1 MISEKHVYKYRC
13 SQCSLAFKTQD
24 KLETHS
30 HYHLIRDASKC
41 RLCERN
47 FRSVQAL
54 LKHLEASHT
63 ECPEDELTQY
73 RLSLMT
79 NPLMLAGMAG
89 QAMDEMLTDSE
100 KMDNSGRKDS
110 GGVKMV
116 ENDTITKDQME
127 NIVKQAKKVDKI
139 LNYPMEKY
147 LDPNR
152 PFKCDVCKESFTQK
166 NILLV
171 HFNSVSH
178 LHKLKKVMQEQQEN
192 NQPSSVLLTPQS
204 DKSDKSPSAA
214 SGPGSTLLSVLGSLN
229 AKKQLEMTGEPEE
242 EEAKPF
248 KCNIC
253 GVSYSQASNLDIH
266 VRSVLHSS
274 RAAKLQDLVMMGQ
287 VDLSK
292 PLIEQ
297 PQETEDG
304 QGPHLMSPQSMGSS
318 PPGLVRTPVSPP
330 TSSSQ
335 PRSLMEMFGAEGE
348 DREQTLASLIQSSL
362 SSGSELGSSF
372 NLDKSGP
379 LFSAPD
385 GGKKSSHV
393 LKSLLQNYGFELVM
407 QFNESHQR
415 RKLEERLRLAEKEI
429 LNSKSDK
436 KPNEDEM
443 ETEESKTKKDDPI
456 IPELKKSNCPI
467 CQKEFSSIW
476 VLKAHTEEVHKVV
489 VPQEVVQKYIEE
501 LKSNSD
507 QEPASHPPPDNGD
520 NKENDSQ
527 GSTKNGPEEGG
538 KEIRKSSEDDT
549 AKKNWQN
556 GEKEPDGRQ
565 KTGDIRQSQ
574 EEIMQNFMKEALRMM
589 QQQNLNSLNPGNNLL
604 NMNLHP
610 PLLPPGF
617 LPPGPDPFTAF
628 LLQAQHK
635 QQQAGQVTPFEQQI
649 LKKLGIDPEAVKQA
663 GLDPKFL
670 VHLANMDPQ
679 ALDTSLLTRMMGKS
693 QAQSA
698 QDHSKMMQLGLD
710 KHPAGLFPGLPPP
723 PPGLPGAGIMSPH
736 HQDPNLFTRNSGH
749 QFVDQNKRARTR
761 ITDDQLKIL
770 RANFD
775 INNSPSEEQINVLVA
790 QTGLPPKVIKHW
802 YRNTL
807 FKERQRNKDSPYN
820 FNNPPS
826 TVLNIEEYEKTGE
839 QPKVAGDQQEKN
851 EIMSKNKDLIKLED
865 EDTNEDGEERKHG
878 HKSDIGGP
886 EEGRASAGSSQGQ
899 IQNNLL
905 SEPETQSKFEEL
917 RRLQMSLG
925 LNVSTGG
932 ENSFGAPQQQ
942 SAAQFDAAML
952 SSQMNLLEKHP
963 LLHSP
968 LSGAN
973 FPLGPLGPFMAPGP
987 GPSQVFPPQLLNG
1000 FGGMR
1005 DPSPHPSEHPGLSHS
1020 PNSKRANRTRFTDYQ
1035 IKVLQEFFEN
1045 NPYPKDDDLEYLS
1058 KLLGL
1063 SPRVIVVWFQNARQ
1077 KARKVYENQPSLDP
1091 DDEGAGRFTRTPGLN
1106 YQCKKCLLVFQRYYE
1121 LIRHQKQH
1129 CFKVSCSYIVLNYF
1143 FHLWI

>member
-1 MISEKHVYKYRC
+1 MNNFLQEPFADRDLLEDHASKIHQINREGLQKLASLVEGCHWLNKTRTDNQQLKTPSKETEENDQGSKEEEEGCVISEKHVYKYRC
-13 SQCSLAFKTQD
+13 SHCSLAFKTQD

-30 HYHLIRDASKC
+30 HYHLIRDATKC

-54 LKHLEASHT
+54 LKHLEASHS
-63 ECPEDELTQY
+63 ECPEEELTQY

-89 QAMDEMLTDSE
+89 QALDDMLTDSE
-100 KMDNSGRKDS
+100 KMDNSGRKDP
-110 GGVKMV
+110 GGVKMA

-178 LHKLKKVMQEQQEN
+178 LHRLKKVMREQQEN
-192 NQPSSVLLTPQS
+192 NQPSSLLLTPQS
-204 DKSDKSPSAA
+204 DKSDKSDK
-214 SGPGSTLLSVLGSLN
+214 GSTLLTVLGSLN
-229 AKKQLEMTGEPEE
+229 AKKQLEMADGEQEE
-242 EEAKPF
+242 EVKLF

-253 GVSYSQASNLDIH
+253 SVSYSQASHLDIH

-274 RAAKLQDLVMMGQ
+274 RAAKLQDLVRMGH

-292 PLIEQ
+292 PLIET
-297 PQETEDG
+297 PEMETSAD
-304 QGPHLMSPQSMGSS
+304 QIMSPQSLGTPGSPGFSSPSQPLGSS
-318 PPGLVRTPVSPP
+318 T
-330 TSSSQ
+330 
-335 PRSLMEMFGAEGE
+335 PRSLMEMFGAVAESEEGE
-348 DREQTLASLIQSSL
+348 RTLASLIQSTIQ
-362 SSGSELGSSF
+362 SSQSELGSTF
-372 NLDKSGP
+372 NLDKSSP
-379 LFSAPD
+379 LLSAPD
-385 GGKKSSHV
+385 GKKSSSHV

-443 ETEESKTKKDDPI
+443 ETEEHKTKKDEPI

-507 QEPASHPPPDNGD
+507 QDAASHPPPDNGD

-527 GSTKNGPEEGG
+527 GSAKNGPEEEEG
-538 KEIRKSSEDDT
+538 KEIRKSTDAEG
-549 AKKNWQN
+549 KKNLLN
-556 GEKEPDGRQ
+556 GEKEPDGRHQ
-565 KTGDIRQSQ
+565 KTGHQS
-574 EEIMQNFMKEALRMM
+574 EEIVQNFMKEALRMM
-589 QQQNLNSLNPGNNLL
+589 QQQNLNSLNHGPNNLL

-617 LPPGPDPFTAF
+617 LHPGGPDPFAAF
-628 LLQAQHK
+628 LLQAQQK
-635 QQQAGQVTPFEQQI
+635 QAQVTQVTPFEQQI

-679 ALDTSLLTRMMGKS
+679 AALDPKLVTMMMQKS
-693 QAQSA
+693 QGQEAQSSSPGGFA
-698 QDHSKMMQLGLD
+698 SQNKMMPALGLD
-710 KHPAGLFPGLPPP
+710 KHSGLFPGLAAPP
-723 PPGLPGAGIMSPH
+723 LPGAGIMSPH

-839 QPKVAGDQQEKN
+839 QPKVTEPEKN

-865 EDTNEDGEERKHG
+865 EDTNEVGEERKHAD
-878 HKSDIGGP
+878 KSDIGQP
-886 EEGRASAGSSQGQ
+886 AEEEGSSQ
-899 IQNNLL
+899 IPNNLL
-905 SEPETQSKFEEL
+905 SESETQSKFEEL

-925 LNVSTGG
+925 LNVSTSN
-932 ENSFGAPQQQ
+932 ENSFGGAPG
-942 SAAQFDAAML
+942 AAQFDAML

-968 LSGAN
+968 MSGS
-973 FPLGPLGPFMAPGP
+973 FPGPLGPLGPFMAPGP
-987 GPSQVFPPQLLNG
+987 GQVFPPQLLGG

-1063 SPRVIVVWFQNARQ
+1063 SPRVIVVWFQNAR
-1077 KARKVYENQPSLDP
+1077 
-1091 DDEGAGRFTRTPGLN
+1091 
-1106 YQCKKCLLVFQRYYE
+1106 
-1121 LIRHQKQH
+1121 
-1129 CFKVSCSYIVLNYF
+1129 
-1143 FHLWI
+1143 